1 MRENDASY
9 LTSVQDCDRRARESE
24 RGRLGRA
31 SERAPRAATNDNEEA
46 LDIALGRLFSWAT
59 LEAWSRV
66 GKLITALGLVIAAGS
81 QQES

>member
-1 MRENDASY
+1 MRENDASS

-59 LEAWSRV
+59 LEVEMPVSSSF
-66 GKLITALGLVIAAGS
+66 LALGREWGS
-81 QQES
+81 